1 MAESVVAGGPVD
13 ERGGR
18 SAPADRRGRNAWV
31 LVVFTTLTNLADG
44 ITKITLPMI
53 ATSLTR
59 SPALVS
65 GVLLTLSLPWLLIA
79 LPVGVLVDRAD
90 RRRLLWLADGLRTTA
105 VLGLLALLAT
115 GRMALPMLYAGGAAL
130 GVAEVIALTSAAAIV
145 PDAVAPAGRERVNT
159 WMSAAETLCNEFAG
173 PFLGGLLVVAGAAIA
188 LGATVGGYLL
198 AMVVLVF
205 LAGRFRVQ
213 RAVGEPA
220 PSVREQ
226 AVEGVR
232 FLWRQSL
239 LRMLALTVAVL
250 VSCWGAWF
258 ALMPLVATRMMGLN
272 AGEYGALV
280 AALGVGGLAGALAVG
295 AANRLFGRR
304 RVMFANVFLTC
315 GMVAVPA
322 VTANVWAVGFA
333 AFLGGMGGGLW
344 TVNSRIIGQT
354 LVSPDMMGRY
364 SAAARLFGWGAIPL
378 GTALAGVLAQWFG
391 PKVAFGVFAVSTA
404 VIIVP
409 FLRTFTPGALTDIE
423 ARLRRP

>member
-1 MAESVVAGGPVD
+1 MVAEPVIADGPVNGRG
-13 ERGGR
+13 ER
-18 SAPADRRGRNAWV
+18 SSIADRRNAWV

-44 ITKITLPMI
+44 VTKIALPLI

-59 SPALVS
+59 SPVLVS

-90 RRRLLWLADGLRTTA
+90 RRRLLWFAGGMRVTV
-105 VLGLLALLAT
+105 VLGLLTLVAA

-145 PDAVAPAGRERVNT
+145 PDAVAPTARERVNT

-173 PFLGGLLVVAGAAIA
+173 PFLGGLLVVAGAAVA

-213 RAVGEPA
+213 RAVGGPA

-226 AVEGVR
+226 AIEGVR
-232 FLWRQSL
+232 FLWRQRL
-239 LRMLALTVAVL
+239 LRMLALTVTVL
-250 VSCWGAWF
+250 VTCWGAWF
-258 ALMPLVATRMMGLN
+258 ALMPLVATKVMGLN

-295 AANRLFGRR
+295 ASNRLFGRR

-315 GMVAVPA
+315 AMVAVPA
-322 VTANVWAVGFA
+322 VTTNVWAVGFA
-333 AFLGGMGGGLW
+333 AFLGGVGGGLW
-344 TVNSRIIGQT
+344 TVNSRTISQI

-364 SAAARLFGWGAIPL
+364 SAAARLFGWGSIPL

-391 PKVAFGVFAVSTA
+391 PKAAFVVFAVATAA
-404 VIIVP
+404 VIFP
-409 FLRTFTPGALTDIE
+409 FLRTFTPGALADIE
-423 ARLRRP
+423 ARLSRS